1 MSAVE
6 ALLLSTAAGVL
17 WVLRK
22 AIRHVAQK
30 RSAQRRSVL
39 EPNFEL
45 EVTSRQVDSKIGV
58 VLLPLSCT
66 AAEAILGADRDL
78 AHACIVGLDSEWQP
92 KRQKGQHSPVA
103 LLQLCAGSKCYLA
116 QLLHMDDVPSQLRY
130 ILENPL
136 VIKVSMAMVRPLDF
150 DYV

>member
-1 MSAVE
+1 MSAVQ

-17 WVLRK
+17 WVLRQ

-30 RSAQRRSVL
+30 RSAQQHPAP
-39 EPNFEL
+39 EAAFEIQ
-45 EVTSRQVDSKIGV
+45 VTARQVNSKIEV

-66 AAEAILGADRDL
+66 EAEAILGEDRDL
-78 AHACIVGLDSEWQP
+78 AHACVVGVDCEWQP
-92 KRQKGQHSPVA
+92 ERRKGQHSPVA
-103 LLQLCAGSKCYLA
+103 LLQLCAGSRCYLA

-136 VIKVSMAMVRPLDF
+136 VFKVSIIMAGSLN
-150 DYV
+150 